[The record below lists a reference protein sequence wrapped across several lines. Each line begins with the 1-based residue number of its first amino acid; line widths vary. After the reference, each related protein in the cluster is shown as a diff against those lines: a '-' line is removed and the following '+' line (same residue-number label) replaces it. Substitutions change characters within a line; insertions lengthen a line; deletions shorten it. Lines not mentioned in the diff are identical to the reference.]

1 MATETKIFPS
11 LNLKHR
17 TIIIGVMQSIGAFMF
32 LVLSAA
38 YAENPHELITMSDP
52 SIVPDIKVLRIIL
65 ITIAT
70 GSAFQCVF
78 SILLIFAAETNRPV
92 LVIPW
97 LILNPAAVLV
107 YVLGT
112 LIAIIHYSGDNV
124 VPFII
129 GHILFALIVTRSEI
143 PRVRA
148 EFETCGIQYIT
159 SITQ

>member
-52 SIVPDIKVLRIIL
+52 SIVPDVKVLRIIL

-97 LILNPAAVLV
+97 LILNPAAVLL

-129 GHILFALIVTRSEI
+129 GHILFALIVTLIVGLKVHCVWKFYKHLRSLN
-143 PRVRA
+143 
-148 EFETCGIQYIT
+148 F
-159 SITQ
+159 

>member
-129 GHILFALIVTRSEI
+129 GHILFALIVTLIVGLKVHCVWKFYKHLRSLN
-143 PRVRA
+143 
-148 EFETCGIQYIT
+148 F
-159 SITQ
+159 